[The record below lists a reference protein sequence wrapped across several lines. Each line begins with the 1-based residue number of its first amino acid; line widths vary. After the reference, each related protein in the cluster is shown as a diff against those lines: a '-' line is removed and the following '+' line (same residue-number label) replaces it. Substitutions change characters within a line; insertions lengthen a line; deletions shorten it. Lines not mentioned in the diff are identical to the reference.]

1 MIEFAVTRV
10 RPGHEQ
16 QLRDWFAALSGPR
29 RAEAEQTLR
38 EEGVDHER
46 AALVPTSDGL
56 LLVYALS
63 AEEPARARDVA
74 AASTHPVDRDHHR
87 VMAEAVLPGR
97 LDEPVLDLRPAAE
110 AS

>member
-1 MIEFAVTRV
+1 MIELAVTRV

-16 QLRDWFAALSGPR
+16 QLRDWFVALSGPR
-29 RAEAEQTLR
+29 HAEAVQTLR

-63 AEEPARARDVA
+63 ADDPAQARAVA
-74 AASTHPVDRDHHR
+74 AASNHPVDREHDR
-87 VMAEAVLPGR
+87 LLAEAVLPGR
-97 LDEPVLDLRPAAE
+97 LDEPVLDLRPVAGG
-110 AS
+110 S